1 MRAVAT
7 DIDGTFLT
15 SQRDYDR
22 RLFAKVYAGL
32 VEKNIRFI
40 VASGDQYYFLRSLFP
55 KIADQLAF
63 VAENGVLTIDRDA
76 EVHCGQLAVADVR
89 AVIDYLEQ
97 LPEVNFVVCGRR
109 SAYVLTSAPAD
120 FRVGARRFYT
130 RLREVADFSA
140 IYDDVIFKF
149 ALVVPPA
156 QQEQI
161 SREIATRFAGT
172 IRATSSGNGAID
184 LIIPGM
190 DKSHGL
196 KLLLARW
203 GLGPDDLV
211 VFGDGEN
218 DLEMFALAKTSY
230 AMGNAPQNVQQAAT
244 HVIGTNDEQAV
255 LHTLEKLEGVK

>member
-22 RLFAKVYAGL
+22 QLFAKVYAAM
-32 VEKNIRFI
+32 VEKDIRFI

-55 KIADQLAF
+55 RVADQLAF
-63 VAENGVLTIDRDA
+63 VAENGVLTIDRGE
-76 EVHCGQLAVADVR
+76 EVHCGRLAMTDAQ
-89 AVIDYLEQ
+89 AVIEYLEM
-97 LPEVNFVVCGRR
+97 LPGVNFVVCGRR
-109 SAYVLTSAPAD
+109 SAYVLASAPVS
-120 FRVGARRFYT
+120 FRTGARRFYT
-130 RLREVADFSA
+130 RIKEVADFSA
-140 IYDDVIFKF
+140 IQDDVIFKF
-149 ALVVPPA
+149 ALNVPTA
-156 QQEQI
+156 QQEEI
-161 SREIATRFAGT
+161 SREIDARFAGI

-196 KLLLARW
+196 KLLLDRW
-203 GLGPDDLV
+203 GVSPQDLV

-218 DLEMFALAKTSY
+218 DLEMFELAGTSY
-230 AMGNAPQNVQQAAT
+230 AMGNAPKNVQQAAT

-255 LHTLEKLEGVK
+255 LHTLERLGE

>member
-22 RLFAKVYAGL
+22 RLFAKVYARL

-76 EVHCGQLAVADVR
+76 EVHCGQLAVADVQ

-140 IYDDVIFKF
+140 IDDVIFKF